1 MATVVNAFRCCQ
13 KVSDLYRVRARTA
26 SAQNDEQI
34 LRSGGQHP
42 NFEAAGFPMESGA
55 GP

>member
-1 MATVVNAFRCCQ
+1 MATVVNAFRCCH
-13 KVSDLYRVRARTA
+13 KVSDLHRVRARSA
-26 SAQNDEQI
+26 SVQNDEQI
-34 LRSGGQHP
+34 LRSGRQHP